1 MQKKKKFQLK
11 YSSIYLPILH
21 TCGYHYLL
29 IFETAHQFIHGGK
42 EQRRGGRKNYES
54 KTLDQCRPLNS
65 S

>member
-1 MQKKKKFQLK
+1 MQKKFQFQLK

-21 TCGYHYLL
+21 TCDYHYLL
-29 IFETAHQFIHGGK
+29 IFEWPINLSTEEK
-42 EQRRGGRKNYES
+42 SNGGRKDYES